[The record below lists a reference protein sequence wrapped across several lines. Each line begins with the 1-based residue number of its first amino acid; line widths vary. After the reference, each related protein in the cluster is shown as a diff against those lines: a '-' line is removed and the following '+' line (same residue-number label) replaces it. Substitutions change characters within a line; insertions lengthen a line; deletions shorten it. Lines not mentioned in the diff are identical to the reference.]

1 MLHWRTYY
9 RELLIKNTVTVPLFI
24 LVLCVH
30 YFCCIGTCSNILATD
45 STNMHRIHT
54 PLHTI
59 YSKYFAVDINISSTE
74 PTPAPVEDIP
84 ATREWGSL
92 ATIVRVDPF
101 SFNYTSVGG
110 GVDTDEPVADPV
122 DDSHKS
128 NDTTQPPPTVKDT
141 ADINLPAQPI
151 FDMFGIAILSFMIM
165 WIPSIYTPFV
175 CKASDVWLM
184 GNCVLLLY
192 FISWCSCI
200 FTYAICHMH
209 RVAYCMAMH
218 MCVQHQYMLSVLV
231 FNASDIPIPF
241 PKILGSILGFGAAII
256 LFYISHA
263 CGTHLSFFNSLDFY
277 MSHTWAFILIE
288 LLRIIPYRMVTGTML
303 VETKSHNA

>member
-1 MLHWRTYY
+1 MLRWRTYY
-9 RELLIKNTVTVPLFI
+9 KELLIKNTVTVPLFI

-30 YFCCIGTCSNILATD
+30 YFCCVGTCSDILATD
-45 STNMHRIHT
+45 PTNMHRIQT

-59 YSKYFAVDINISSTE
+59 YSKYFSSNVNVSTTE
-74 PTPAPVEDIP
+74 PQPVKNVQAPK
-84 ATREWGSL
+84 EWGSL

-101 SFNYTSVGG
+101 SFIYTSVGG
-110 GVDTDEPVADPV
+110 GIDTDEPLGDTM
-122 DDSHKS
+122 DDSYKP
-128 NDTTQPPPTVKDT
+128 NNATEDPPIVKDT
-141 ADINLPAQPI
+141 SDFNLPAQPI

-200 FTYAICHMH
+200 FVYTIGHMH
-209 RVAYCMAMH
+209 RVAYCMTMH
-218 MCVQHQYMLSVLV
+218 ICVQHQYMLSVLV

-288 LLRIIPYRMVTGTML
+288 LLRIIPYRLVTGTML
-303 VETKSHNA
+303 METKSD